1 MLDIYRTKF
10 APHLKPRK
18 YAMRTP
24 PAPFAPPPQSATDT
38 TSKPTKLTAEA
49 LAAQQQQFSNVL
61 CVKVPGAKDNTD
73 DDQESTYSGTTA
85 SLDFRDCFSPPAE
98 TAEAPMLLDSSSS
111 NIQQQQPP
119 PSALLAPTA
128 TTSTTTDY
136 SLDNFML
143 KGDLMLCDQVF
154 QDDMSCCQLSV
165 ETNSSNPS
173 NQSSPRQAPVIDN
186 TDFDSAFLIGDSVM
200 DMNLFGENEDVLKR
214 YLCAPADQ
222 CELSDEPVNI
232 KMESFV
238 DVDPASMSLK
248 VDSLQDI
255 DSLSSGSMYLF

>member
-1 MLDIYRTKF
+1 
-10 APHLKPRK
+10 
-18 YAMRTP
+18 
-24 PAPFAPPPQSATDT
+24 
-38 TSKPTKLTAEA
+38 
-49 LAAQQQQFSNVL
+49 
-61 CVKVPGAKDNTD
+61 
-73 DDQESTYSGTTA
+73 
-85 SLDFRDCFSPPAE
+85 
-98 TAEAPMLLDSSSS
+98 
-111 NIQQQQPP
+111 
-119 PSALLAPTA
+119 
-128 TTSTTTDY
+128 
-136 SLDNFML
+136 ML

-255 DSLSSGSMYLF
+255 DSSSSGSMYLF